1 MKGIEMRLSFWP
13 SEIIG
18 AKAKCVTALV
28 DPAELSKFCADPKSH
43 CPMGCFSCPFAQ
55 KECKNITEE
64 DWYNYFQIETP
75 IVENISEK
83 CGKVP
88 TEKSAEVAES
98 GSAVENASEKGDG
111 A

>member
-28 DPAELSKFCADPKSH
+28 NPAELSKFCADPKSR
-43 CPMGCFSCPFAQ
+43 CPMGCFSCPFEQ
-55 KECKNITEE
+55 KECKNVTEE

-75 IVENISEK
+75 VVENVSEM
-83 CGKVP
+83 GGRMP
-88 TEKSAEVAES
+88 AAESAKVAEN
-98 GSAVENASEKGDG
+98 GSAVENVSEKGGG